1 MIVFDNH
8 VYCSQVSKKYR
19 GSASV
24 LEEKQEELKVQKD
37 EIKLLRM
44 TVESYD
50 SKVNEQT
57 DLINKL
63 QKELTN
69 VKGNR
74 NWIERFSFGH
84 FLLVNLLWNTLLI
97 LFLIRLYSNKSE
109 LTGCPLEFGKL

>member
-1 MIVFDNH
+1 M
-8 VYCSQVSKKYR
+8 SKKYKK
-19 GSASV
+19 STSV

-63 QKELTN
+63 EKELTN
-69 VKGNR
+69 VKGK
-74 NWIERFSFGH
+74 S
-84 FLLVNLLWNTLLI
+84 LVSLSKAQIVHIQTTCT
-97 LFLIRLYSNKSE
+97 SCSVCECDE
-109 LTGCPLEFGKL
+109 LTLRLNSNLSS

>member
-1 MIVFDNH
+1 M
-8 VYCSQVSKKYR
+8 
-19 GSASV
+19 

-63 QKELTN
+63 EKELTN
-69 VKGNR
+69 VKG
-74 NWIERFSFGH
+74 RFSASFN
-84 FLLVNLLWNTLLI
+84 V
-97 LFLIRLYSNKSE
+97 
-109 LTGCPLEFGKL
+109 LTCTKFSHYIGMHKLSPCVFAFSSLHL

>member
-1 MIVFDNH
+1 M
-8 VYCSQVSKKYR
+8 SRKYK
-19 GSASV
+19 SSSSV

-63 QKELTN
+63 EKELTN
-69 VKGNR
+69 VKGK
-74 NWIERFSFGH
+74 FSASFNVYKV
-84 FLLVNLLWNTLLI
+84 F
-97 LFLIRLYSNKSE
+97 S
-109 LTGCPLEFGKL
+109 

>member
-1 MIVFDNH
+1 M
-8 VYCSQVSKKYR
+8 
-19 GSASV
+19 

-63 QKELTN
+63 EKELTN
-69 VKGNR
+69 VKG
-74 NWIERFSFGH
+74 RFSASLNVYKVFSSH
-84 FLLVNLLWNTLLI
+84 WHALSPCVFAVSSLHLH
-97 LFLIRLYSNKSE
+97 R
-109 LTGCPLEFGKL
+109 

>member
-1 MIVFDNH
+1 M
-8 VYCSQVSKKYR
+8 SKKYKK
-19 GSASV
+19 STSV

-63 QKELTN
+63 EKELTN
-69 VKGNR
+69 VKGK
-74 NWIERFSFGH
+74 S
-84 FLLVNLLWNTLLI
+84 LVSLSKAQIINIQITCTSGLVCECD
-97 LFLIRLYSNKSE
+97 E
-109 LTGCPLEFGKL
+109 LTSRLDSYLSS

>member
-1 MIVFDNH
+1 MIHNCIIDIYNIIIEFNSPKFSLLKCTSIVMIVFDNH

-74 NWIERFSFGH
+74 N
-84 FLLVNLLWNTLLI
+84 
-97 LFLIRLYSNKSE
+97 
-109 LTGCPLEFGKL
+109 